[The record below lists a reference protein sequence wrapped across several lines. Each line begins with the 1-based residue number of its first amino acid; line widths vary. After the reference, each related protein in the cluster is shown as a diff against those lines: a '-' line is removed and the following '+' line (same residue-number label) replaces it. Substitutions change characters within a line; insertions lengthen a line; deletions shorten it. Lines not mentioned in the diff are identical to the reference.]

1 MEFSRQEYSSGLQ
14 FLPPGDLPDLGI
26 KMTSPILAGR
36 FFTSVPPGSDTV
48 LKLKKSKCASS
59 LNKDSVN
66 QSKPIPW
73 WLSGKESTCQCRRL
87 GFHPWFRKI
96 PWSRKGQPIQYSCLG
111 NHMDRESWWATIHSV
126 VHYNT
131 TEQLN
136 NKTVRKKSEEVENLC
151 EDMIRSCS

>member
-1 MEFSRQEYSSGLQ
+1 MCVRSVMSDSLQPPWTAAHQAPLSMEFSRQEYSSGLQ

-73 WLSGKESTCQCRRL
+73 WLSGKESTCQCRRRGL
-87 GFHPWFRKI
+87 NSWIGKI
-96 PWSRKGQPIQYSCLG
+96 PWRRKWQPPLIFLPGKFHGQRSLAGCSPWG
-111 NHMDRESWWATIHSV
+111 RRELDAT
-126 VHYNT
+126 
-131 TEQLN
+131 
-136 NKTVRKKSEEVENLC
+136 
-151 EDMIRSCS
+151 